1 VSQWAE
7 KYRVLTSATTAFPGR
22 WRNDRAP
29 YAAFIMDTFNNPKIR
44 EVYIKAP
51 SQVLKTESM
60 LNVAGYSTHYEPR
73 PILYLMPTLEM
84 AETFSKERY
93 SGMLKDSP
101 ALAEV
106 MAEAKGRDSS
116 NTILYKQFK
125 GGYIVFA
132 GANSAAS
139 LSSRSIPIILCDE
152 VSRYPP
158 TVGVEGSPFHLAR
171 KRAVTFW
178 DKKIYAAS
186 SPTRKDLCMITT
198 LAEGSDVKQYTFLL
212 PCPHCREY
220 SRPDFW
226 KNVVWEEDRPET
238 AKYKCEH
245 CGGLWTDT
253 QRKRAIKGSI
263 PLCLNPDAAE
273 TKISFILRGLHSPF
287 MKMSEMVS
295 EYLLA
300 KEKNT
305 PDLWAPFY
313 NTTLGEV
320 YDPLDTPV
328 DEHYLYSRR
337 EEYPAEVPAGVLV
350 LCAGVDVQ
358 IDCLKVFV
366 IGFGRGGEKWA
377 IDYKKISGT
386 PSASKTWEALDRYRE
401 KVFRHELGVDLR
413 LDAVAIDSG
422 GQHTQEVYEYCRINK
437 LENVF
442 AVKGVAGTGR
452 PIVGQVSR
460 RQTGAN
466 VRKVELYPVGVD
478 EAKTLVYGSLGVAL
492 DGYGFFHFS
501 KAACFDK
508 AFFAE
513 LTAEKVEIQYKGS
526 QPVKVWHL
534 PHGRR
539 NEALDTAVYA
549 LAAFTILQPDID
561 HIEASFAEIQAERQG
576 KEAVPGEAGEDD
588 DELKMVSRQPS
599 ASNFAHSWRY
609 K

>member
-1 VSQWAE
+1 M
-7 KYRVLTSATTAFPGR
+7 TSPFPGR

-29 YAAFIMDTFNNPKIR
+29 YAVQVMDTFNNPKIR

-60 LNVAGYSTHYEPR
+60 LNIAGYSTHYEPR

-84 AETFSKERY
+84 VETFSKERY
-93 SGMLKDSP
+93 SGMLRDSP

-106 MAEAKGRDSS
+106 AAEARGRDSS

-125 GGYIVFA
+125 GGYIVFS

-139 LSSRSIPIILCDE
+139 LSSRAIPIILCDE

-158 TVGVEGSPFHLAR
+158 TVGVEGSPFHLAK

-178 DKKIYAAS
+178 NKFICASS

-198 LAEGSDVKQYTFLL
+198 LAEGKDVRQWTFLL
-212 PCPHCREY
+212 PCFHCKEL
-220 SRPDFW
+220 SRPNFF
-226 KNVVWEEDRPET
+226 KNVVWEDDRPDS
-238 AKYKCEH
+238 ARYKCEH
-245 CGGLWTDT
+245 CGGLWTDV
-253 QRKRAIKGSI
+253 QRKRAIKSCV
-263 PLCLNPDAAE
+263 PLCLTPDVPE
-273 TKISFILRGLHSPF
+273 TKTSFILNGLHSPF
-287 MKMSEMVS
+287 MKMSEMVA
-295 EYLLA
+295 EYILA

-320 YDPLDTPV
+320 YDPLETPV
-328 DEHYLYSRR
+328 DEAYLFSRR
-337 EEYPAEVPAGVLV
+337 EEYKAEVPREVLV

-358 IDCLKVFV
+358 IDCLKIFV
-366 IGFGRGGEKWA
+366 VGFGRGGEKWA
-377 IDYKKISGT
+377 IDYKKIPGT

-401 KVFRHELGVDLR
+401 KRWKHEAGVELT
-413 LDAVAIDSG
+413 LDAVAVDSG

-437 LENVF
+437 EENVF
-442 AVKGVAGTGR
+442 AIKGVGGTGR
-452 PIVGQVSR
+452 PIVGSVSK

-466 VRKVELYPVGVD
+466 VRKVDLYPVGVD
-478 EAKTLVYGSLGVAL
+478 EAKTLIYGSLGVAL
-492 DGYGFFHFS
+492 DGYGFFHFP
-501 KAACFDK
+501 KVECFDR

-513 LTAEKVEIQYKGS
+513 ITAEKVEIQYKGS
-526 QPVKVWHL
+526 SPVKVWHL

-549 LAAFTILQPDID
+549 LAAFTILQADLD
-561 HIEASFAEIQAERQG
+561 HIEASLAEVQALKDAIESG
-576 KEAVPGEAGEDD
+576 AAPGDGD
-588 DELKMVSRQPS
+588 DESETFVTRRPS
-599 ASNFAHSWRY
+599 LTNFAHSWRY